1 MSIKIGLD
9 LGQSSV
15 KTTGAKGSIIF
26 PSLAALMGASNVVSL
41 TSKRKR
47 NAPMVV
53 DGLYVGHNAHRD
65 GIPLENF
72 SFDRLA
78 GVTPEMRAILH
89 GTLTEYQHKFGLFD
103 EDVQMVVGLPMQMLF
118 GDEIVVEKYKSGVK
132 RWIGGHHEWTADGE
146 PYALDVTRV
155 DLGPQAL
162 GALFDYGLTMDG
174 MPNGSAGSEA
184 MKRECAMI
192 SIGSNTVELQ
202 VTKRNDDTVR
212 FNGGKPIGVRWLHNQ
227 VDPNTMWTFGEFDQM
242 LRAGE
247 LPDEI
252 EIESFLGAWATQV
265 LDFVNKKWNDAFPRF
280 HKIFIVG
287 GGSLLLR
294 PYLEAKFNGKAVF
307 SDDPILSISRGLYKS
322 ALRVK

>member
-15 KTTGAKGSIIF
+15 KMVGAQGSVIF
-26 PSLAALMGASNVVSL
+26 PSLAALRGSSNVVSL
-41 TSKRKR
+41 TSRRKKDT
-47 NAPMVV
+47 PMVV
-53 DGLYVGHNAHRD
+53 DDLLVGHNAHRD

-89 GTLTEYQHKFGLFD
+89 GTLTEYQRKFGTIE

-118 GDEIVVEKYKSGVK
+118 GEEKVVEKYRSGVR
-132 RWIGGHHEWTADGE
+132 RWIGGRHEWTADGE
-146 PYALDVTRV
+146 SYAVDVTRV
-155 DLGPQAL
+155 DLAPQAL
-162 GALFDYGLTMDG
+162 GALFDYSLTMDG
-174 MPNGSAGSEA
+174 MPNGREGGEA

-202 VTKRNDDTVR
+202 VTKRDDDTFR

-227 VDPNTMWTFGEFDQM
+227 VDPNTMWTFGEFDQL

-247 LPDEI
+247 LPEEL

-280 HKIFIVG
+280 YKIFVVG
-287 GGSLLLR
+287 GGSIMLR
-294 PYLEAKFNGKAVF
+294 PYLESKFNGKAVF
-307 SDDPILSISRGLYKS
+307 FKDAILPISSGLYKS
-322 ALRVK
+322 SLRMK